1 MTAAQDQR
9 SLTDQLSD
17 LVRIAT
23 EHGMYD
29 AADHIRDDL
38 RDSAWL
44 RYVSANPDEY
54 CEARNTRN
62 NA

>member
-9 SLTDQLSD
+9 SLTDQLSE

-29 AADHIRDDL
+29 AADHIKGDL

-44 RYVSANPDEY
+44 RYMAEEAK
-54 CEARNTRN
+54 CE
-62 NA
+62 